1 MRSWLLSAALAA
13 FALGCSGGND
23 SSTGGKKYRIAIV
36 SNNPEEFWTIA
47 ERGGE
52 KAAKDFSVDVVFR
65 KPEGGDPT
73 KQRNILNEL
82 VNQGYDGIAVSVIDP
97 ENQAPAL
104 KQMATK
110 TKLITMDNDADGS
123 DRICYVGTDNI
134 VAGRAAGY
142 LVARALPSGGT
153 VAVFVGQISP
163 LNAKQRFEGMMAVL
177 KEIEKSKGV
186 KYTLY
191 KGEPITDGANR
202 EAAQNNAKAALEQIG
217 SDPNVCMVGLWAY
230 NAPAILEAAR
240 SKGLAKK
247 VKIVGFDEMDATLAG
262 IEAGEIEGTV
272 VQDPFNFAY
281 QSVEILVAELKG
293 DTSKRAKS
301 AVPHR
306 VITTDGKVP
315 EGEKAKGMTPKEF
328 KADFEA
334 KLGKK

>member
-1 MRSWLLSAALAA
+1 MRVMFLFAA
-13 FALGCSGGND
+13 FALGCGGGSDNPIA
-23 SSTGGKKYRIAIV
+23 GKKHRIAIV

-52 KAAKDFSVDVVFR
+52 KAAADFNCEVLFR
-65 KPEGGDPT
+65 KPPGGDVT

-82 VNQGYDGIAVSVIDP
+82 LNQGYDGIAVSVIDP

-134 VAGRAAGY
+134 AAGRAAGH
-142 LVARALPSGGT
+142 LVARALPNGGT
-153 VAVFVGQISP
+153 IAVFVGQSSP
-163 LNAKQRFEGMMAVL
+163 LNAKQRFEGTMAVL
-177 KEIEKSKGV
+177 REAEKAKGV

-191 KGEPITDGANR
+191 KNEPITDGANR
-202 EAAQNNAKAALEQIG
+202 ETAQVNAKAALEQIG
-217 SDPNVCMVGLWAY
+217 GEPNVCMVGLWAY

-247 VKIVGFDEMDATLAG
+247 VKIVAFDEMDATLAG

-281 QSVEILVAELKG
+281 QSVEILVAELNG
-293 DTSKRAKS
+293 DTGKRAKG

-306 VITTDGKVP
+306 VITIDGKVP
-315 EGEKAKGMTPKEF
+315 PGEAAKGLTAKEF
-328 KADFEA
+328 KADLDA